1 MRGLFSSCG
10 KQRLLF
16 VAVLELLI
24 VVALLVAEPGLEDAW
39 TSVVMAR
46 GLNSCDPWASSP
58 QGTWDL
64 PDPETEPVCPA
75 LVGTL
80 PLRHQGSPSFS
91 PPP

>member
-1 MRGLFSSCG
+1 MRGLFLSCG

-16 VAVLELLI
+16 VAVPELLI
-24 VVALLVAEPGLEDAW
+24 VVALLVAGAWPRGCVDVSGYGTWAWLPGPRLA
-39 TSVVMAR
+39 A
-46 GLNSCDPWASSP
+46 

-80 PLRHQGSPSFS
+80 PLRHQPLSLPLHR
-91 PPP
+91 